1 MVTEEQVVISLS
13 GGAPWGFRLQ
23 GGAEHSKPLQVA
35 KVRKRSKACRAG
47 LREGDELLSINEKM
61 CGGLSHAQAMTLID
75 SAPGTLRIRVRRSPA
90 GFQSV
95 VLLTRS
101 PSPRIDRDYHA
112 ALRTLSP
119 PVTKPA
125 AAAHPDRSAVMSPT
139 GGECL
144 IRTLDPHRDC
154 VTSPPDSE
162 AYYGET
168 DSDADTAL
176 VKQRRPKRRSPS
188 ATPGKPSGRA
198 SPEEISEMS
207 SYDSTS
213 DALPHT
219 TLPGLTQ
226 PQDAAPGVARRE
238 ILFQPRPV
246 EEEEAGLGEALTYPS
261 DGQGAAEVDSGFQE
275 PPSVPLVSPERAKD
289 ASRLLFSSSQ
299 LIPMVGPVD
308 RPVDEK
314 LTTSYKDKARQAK
327 LHRSESVQEKQVKEA
342 RSKCRTIASLLTAA
356 PNPHSKGVLMFKKR
370 RQRSKKYTLI
380 SFGSVEEDMEAGE
393 EDEEEGEG
401 AFPTSESEFDEEG
414 FSAAPDTDPDWD
426 SDYLDILERKKA
438 PAHTQQGPPQGLL
451 GTAGKGAQLYEQ
463 QQRRRAEENSV
474 SEAVR
479 QGEQATQGNQ
489 GTPRAVRSVSPAQP
503 PPSFGL
509 MNGDASLARH
519 PDLVKSPPAPAP
531 PAPPAH
537 SVPGA
542 FSVPAQQPAF
552 SLLDKTNRTAR
563 PFTPGFVGGRS
574 ATAPV
579 VFRPGKKAIVP
590 TPHFPSMTPRTPLG
604 VTSPL
609 PPTPFSPPPMST
621 ASFPSMTPRTPLGV
635 TSPLPPTPFSPPPM
649 STASFPSMTPRTPL
663 GVTSPLPPTPFS
675 PPPMST
681 ASFPSMTPRTPLGV
695 TSPLPPTPF
704 SPPPMSTASFPSM
717 TPRTPLGVTSPLP
730 PTPFSPPP
738 MSTASFPSMTPRT
751 PLGVTSPLP
760 PTPFSP
766 PPMSTASFPSMTPRT
781 PLGVTSP
788 LPPTPFSPPPM
799 STASFP
805 SMTPR
810 TPLGVTSP
818 LPPTPFSPP
827 PMSTASFPSMTPRTP
842 LGVTSPLPPTP
853 FSPPPMSTASFPSMT
868 PRTPLGVTSP
878 LPPTPF
884 SPPPMSTASF
894 PSMTPRTPL
903 GVTSPLP
910 PTPFSPPPMSTASFP
925 SMTPRTPLGVT
936 SPLPPTPFSPPPMS
950 TASFPSMTPRTPLG
964 VTSPLPPTPF
974 SPPPMSTASFPSY
987 LSAPA
992 VNGAKPVPSSSTL
1005 TPASTLTPTSASL
1018 TTLPASA
1025 APAFPAPFLSS
1036 SSEAMASRE
1045 QRISVPAARTGILL
1059 ESRRRGNRKSLFSL
1073 PEEKPSHS
1081 PNPALLSLVQNLD
1094 EKPPKGA
1101 TGKGAQLYE
1110 QQQRRRAEENSVSEA
1125 ARQGE
1130 QATQGNQG
1138 TPRAVPSVSPAQPP
1152 PSFGMMNGDAPLA
1165 RHPDLVKSPP
1175 APAPPAPPAHSV
1187 PGAFSVPAQ
1196 QPAFSLLDKTN
1207 RTARPF
1213 TPGFVGG
1220 RSATAPVVFRPG
1232 KKAIVPT
1239 PQQPAHAPTSA
1250 SLTTLPASAAPA
1262 FPAPFLSSSSEAM
1275 ASREQRIS
1283 VPAART
1289 GILLE
1294 SRRRGNRKS
1303 LFSLPEEKPSHS
1315 PNPALLSLVQN
1326 LDEKPPK
1333 GGEAGFESGP
1343 EEDLLN
1349 LGAEAC
1355 NFMQAQKHRT
1365 PPPVA
1370 PKPHLRVPEVPQ
1382 MSGKG
1387 AELFARRQSRM
1398 DRFVVGGGA
1407 PGQQQQLSSSQQPSA
1422 PSPTPSLPVQ
1432 WKYSSNIRAPPPI
1445 GYNPL
1450 LSPSCPPGAQKGSK
1464 TGANQPATWSGRK
1477 ATPQKQGIRALDVMK
1492 RQPYQLNP
1500 AMFGGVGGSQQQV
1513 QQQAAPMLGSSLTPP
1528 RQIPVKATRVYEI
1541 KRFSTPTPMSAPTS
1555 HTPTVIVPRSATT
1568 LGEPLWRS
1576 DICSPPPPVYSAP
1589 TPLTPSVHP
1598 TPTPLSPPSHPAP
1611 PVFQTRTPLAPAPA
1625 PAPAPL
1631 YPSFQ
1636 AAKQFK
1642 SAPELSPLPAFKA
1655 VVSSS
1660 PQGSQMP
1667 RRFQVSRIGNQANVW
1682 RPGSLHY

>member
-1 MVTEEQVVISLS
+1 
-13 GGAPWGFRLQ
+13 
-23 GGAEHSKPLQVA
+23 
-35 KVRKRSKACRAG
+35 
-47 LREGDELLSINEKM
+47 M

-144 IRTLDPHRDC
+144 IRTLDPHREC

-226 PQDAAPGVARRE
+226 SQDAAPGVARRE
-238 ILFQPRPV
+238 ILFQPQPV

-261 DGQGAAEVDSGFQE
+261 DRQGAAEVDSGFQDSGFQ

-426 SDYLDILERKKA
+426 SDYLDILERKKT
-438 PAHTQQGPPQGLL
+438 PAHTQQGPPQGLS
-451 GTAGKGAQLYEQ
+451 GTAGKGALLYEQ

-474 SEAVR
+474 SEAAR
-479 QGEQATQGNQ
+479 QGEQGTQGNQ
-489 GTPRAVRSVSPAQP
+489 GTPRAVPSVSPAQP
-503 PPSFGL
+503 PPSFGM
-509 MNGDASLARH
+509 MNGDVPPAGR

-542 FSVPAQQPAF
+542 FSVPALQPAF
-552 SLLDKTNRTAR
+552 SLLDRTNRTAR

-579 VFRPGKKAIVP
+579 VFRPGKKAAVP
-590 TPHFPSMTPRTPLG
+590 TPQQPAPAPPPFSPPPFAPPPSLSTSSLYITPRPAAITAQAPFFSPPPPPLTTPRAPLGATSPLPPTPFSPPPMSTASFPSMTPRAPLG

-621 ASFPSMTPRTPLGV
+621 ASFPSMTPRAPLGV

-649 STASFPSMTPRTPL
+649 STASLPSMTPRAPL
-663 GVTSPLPPTPFS
+663 S
-675 PPPMST
+675 
-681 ASFPSMTPRTPLGV
+681 
-695 TSPLPPTPF
+695 
-704 SPPPMSTASFPSM
+704 
-717 TPRTPLGVTSPLP
+717 
-730 PTPFSPPP
+730 
-738 MSTASFPSMTPRT
+738 
-751 PLGVTSPLP
+751 
-760 PTPFSP
+760 
-766 PPMSTASFPSMTPRT
+766 
-781 PLGVTSP
+781 
-788 LPPTPFSPPPM
+788 
-799 STASFP
+799 
-805 SMTPR
+805 
-810 TPLGVTSP
+810 
-818 LPPTPFSPP
+818 
-827 PMSTASFPSMTPRTP
+827 
-842 LGVTSPLPPTP
+842 
-853 FSPPPMSTASFPSMT
+853 
-868 PRTPLGVTSP
+868 
-878 LPPTPF
+878 
-884 SPPPMSTASF
+884 
-894 PSMTPRTPL
+894 
-903 GVTSPLP
+903 
-910 PTPFSPPPMSTASFP
+910 
-925 SMTPRTPLGVT
+925 
-936 SPLPPTPFSPPPMS
+936 
-950 TASFPSMTPRTPLG
+950 

-1018 TTLPASA
+1018 TTRPASA

-1036 SSEAMASRE
+1036 SSEA
-1045 QRISVPAARTGILL
+1045 L
-1059 ESRRRGNRKSLFSL
+1059 
-1073 PEEKPSHS
+1073 
-1081 PNPALLSLVQNLD
+1081 
-1094 EKPPKGA
+1094 
-1101 TGKGAQLYE
+1101 
-1110 QQQRRRAEENSVSEA
+1110 
-1125 ARQGE
+1125 
-1130 QATQGNQG
+1130 
-1138 TPRAVPSVSPAQPP
+1138 
-1152 PSFGMMNGDAPLA
+1152 
-1165 RHPDLVKSPP
+1165 
-1175 APAPPAPPAHSV
+1175 
-1187 PGAFSVPAQ
+1187 
-1196 QPAFSLLDKTN
+1196 
-1207 RTARPF
+1207 
-1213 TPGFVGG
+1213 
-1220 RSATAPVVFRPG
+1220 
-1232 KKAIVPT
+1232 
-1239 PQQPAHAPTSA
+1239 
-1250 SLTTLPASAAPA
+1250 
-1262 FPAPFLSSSSEAM
+1262 

-1432 WKYSSNIRAPPPI
+1432 WKYSPNIRAPPPI

-1528 RQIPVKATRVYEI
+1528 RQIPVKAARVYEI

-1631 YPSFQ
+1631 YPSLQ

-1660 PQGSQMP
+1660 PQGIQMP

>member
-1 MVTEEQVVISLS
+1 MPKQL
-13 GGAPWGFRLQ
+13 PLRKQ
-23 GGAEHSKPLQVA
+23 GSAHSNL
-35 KVRKRSKACRAG
+35 VRKRSKACRAG

-61 CGGLSHAQAMTLID
+61 CRGLSHAQAMTLID
-75 SAPGTLRIRVRRSPA
+75 SAPGTLRIRIRRSPA

-95 VLLTRS
+95 VLFTRS
-101 PSPRIDRDYHA
+101 PSPRIDRDYRA
-112 ALRTLSP
+112 ALRALSP

-125 AAAHPDRSAVMSPT
+125 ATGQPDRSAVMSPT

-154 VTSPPDSE
+154 LISPLDSE

-188 ATPGKPSGRA
+188 ATPVKPSGHT
-198 SPEEISEMS
+198 SPEETSEMS
-207 SYDSTS
+207 GYESAP
-213 DALPHT
+213 DARPHT

-226 PQDAAPGVARRE
+226 PQDAGPGVARRE

-246 EEEEAGLGEALTYPS
+246 EEEEEAGLEEALSYPS

-299 LIPMVGPVD
+299 LVPMVGPVD
-308 RPVDEK
+308 RPVDEE

-380 SFGSVEEDMEAGE
+380 SFGSVEGDMEARE

-426 SDYLDILERKKA
+426 RNYLDILERKKT
-438 PAHTQQGPPQGLL
+438 PAQTLQGPPQGLS
-451 GTAGKGAQLYEQ
+451 GTVGKGAQLYEQ
-463 QQRRRAEENSV
+463 QQRRRAEENFV
-474 SEAVR
+474 SEAAR
-479 QGEQATQGNQ
+479 QGEQGTQGNQ
-489 GTPRAVRSVSPAQP
+489 GTPTAVPSMSPAQP
-503 PPSFGL
+503 PPSFGM
-509 MNGDASLARH
+509 MNGDVPPARH

-542 FSVPAQQPAF
+542 FSVPAQQPAN
-552 SLLDKTNRTAR
+552 SLLDRTNRTAR

-579 VFRPGKKAIVP
+579 VFRPGKKAAVP
-590 TPHFPSMTPRTPLG
+590 TPQQPAPAPPPLSPPPFSPPPSLSTSSLYITPRPAANTTQVPFFSPPPPAPVSPRAPLG
-604 VTSPL
+604 VISP
-609 PPTPFSPPPMST
+609 PPSTPFSPPPMPI
-621 ASFPSMTPRTPLGV
+621 ASFSSMTLRAPLEV
-635 TSPLPPTPFSPPPM
+635 TSPLPSTPFSPP
-649 STASFPSMTPRTPL
+649 S
-663 GVTSPLPPTPFS
+663 
-675 PPPMST
+675 
-681 ASFPSMTPRTPLGV
+681 
-695 TSPLPPTPF
+695 
-704 SPPPMSTASFPSM
+704 
-717 TPRTPLGVTSPLP
+717 
-730 PTPFSPPP
+730 
-738 MSTASFPSMTPRT
+738 
-751 PLGVTSPLP
+751 
-760 PTPFSP
+760 
-766 PPMSTASFPSMTPRT
+766 
-781 PLGVTSP
+781 
-788 LPPTPFSPPPM
+788 
-799 STASFP
+799 
-805 SMTPR
+805 
-810 TPLGVTSP
+810 
-818 LPPTPFSPP
+818 
-827 PMSTASFPSMTPRTP
+827 
-842 LGVTSPLPPTP
+842 
-853 FSPPPMSTASFPSMT
+853 
-868 PRTPLGVTSP
+868 
-878 LPPTPF
+878 
-884 SPPPMSTASF
+884 
-894 PSMTPRTPL
+894 
-903 GVTSPLP
+903 
-910 PTPFSPPPMSTASFP
+910 
-925 SMTPRTPLGVT
+925 
-936 SPLPPTPFSPPPMS
+936 
-950 TASFPSMTPRTPLG
+950 
-964 VTSPLPPTPF
+964 
-974 SPPPMSTASFPSY
+974 MSTASFPSY

-1018 TTLPASA
+1018 TSLPASA

-1036 SSEAMASRE
+1036 SSEALASRE
-1045 QRISVPAARTGILL
+1045 QRISIPAARTGILL
-1059 ESRRRGNRKSLFSL
+1059 ESRRRG
-1073 PEEKPSHS
+1073 
-1081 PNPALLSLVQNLD
+1081 
-1094 EKPPKGA
+1094 
-1101 TGKGAQLYE
+1101 T
-1110 QQQRRRAEENSVSEA
+1110 
-1125 ARQGE
+1125 
-1130 QATQGNQG
+1130 
-1138 TPRAVPSVSPAQPP
+1138 
-1152 PSFGMMNGDAPLA
+1152 
-1165 RHPDLVKSPP
+1165 
-1175 APAPPAPPAHSV
+1175 
-1187 PGAFSVPAQ
+1187 
-1196 QPAFSLLDKTN
+1196 
-1207 RTARPF
+1207 
-1213 TPGFVGG
+1213 
-1220 RSATAPVVFRPG
+1220 
-1232 KKAIVPT
+1232 
-1239 PQQPAHAPTSA
+1239 
-1250 SLTTLPASAAPA
+1250 
-1262 FPAPFLSSSSEAM
+1262 
-1275 ASREQRIS
+1275 
-1283 VPAART
+1283 
-1289 GILLE
+1289 
-1294 SRRRGNRKS
+1294 RKS

-1370 PKPHLRVPEVPQ
+1370 PKPHLRAPEVPQ

-1407 PGQQQQLSSSQQPSA
+1407 PGQQQQLSSSQQDQPSA
-1422 PSPTPSLPVQ
+1422 PSPTPSLPAH
-1432 WKYSSNIRAPPPI
+1432 WKYSPNIRAPPPI

-1477 ATPQKQGIRALDVMK
+1477 ATPQKQGIRALDFMK

-1500 AMFGGVGGSQQQV
+1500 AMFGGVGGSQQQ
-1513 QQQAAPMLGSSLTPP
+1513 AAPMLGSSLTPP
-1528 RQIPVKATRVYEI
+1528 QQIPVKAARVYEI

-1555 HTPTVIVPRSATT
+1555 HMPTVIVPRSATT

-1576 DICSPPPPVYSAP
+1576 DICSPPPTPWSPPPPVYSAP
-1589 TPLTPSVHP
+1589 TPLTPSAHP
-1598 TPTPLSPPSHPAP
+1598 IPTPLSPPSHPAP
-1611 PVFQTRTPLAPAPA
+1611 PVFQTKTPLAPAPA

-1636 AAKQFK
+1636 ATKQFK
-1642 SAPELSPLPAFKA
+1642 SAPELSPL
-1655 VVSSS
+1655 VSSS
-1660 PQGSQMP
+1660 PQGIQVP